1 MPDNNGTENENGEE
15 NGNGSGF
22 WNTVG
27 GWDWNVISD
36 NALTWGYALGIIKP
50 PNATNLETQAY
61 MMELQKQR
69 QQMNMIMVGLG
80 VLMLIIVI
88 IVIRQG
94 KKK

>member
-1 MPDNNGTENENGEE
+1 MPTNN
-15 NGNGSGF
+15 NGNGNGNGF

-27 GWDWNVISD
+27 GWDWKAISD
-36 NALTWGYALGIIKP
+36 NALTWGYAFGFIKP
-50 PNATNLETQAY
+50 PNATNMETQAY